1 MEKNNK
7 NFDDFDTE
15 QQSDEIYDE
24 FAQDDVFTKHP
35 LDNNYIP
42 DVGDE
47 YDREIAFDKEY
58 SDIPD
63 EDFDDMFDDD
73 DEDFEENEGE

>member
-1 MEKNNK
+1 MEKNNN

-24 FAQDDVFTKHP
+24 FGQDDVFTNHP
-35 LDNNYIP
+35 LEDNYVP

-47 YDREIAFDKEY
+47 YDMDY
-58 SDIPD
+58 TDIPE
-63 EDFDDMFDDD
+63 EDFDNMFDDD